1 MMVMSMTMTF
11 IMKMA
16 QLITV
21 TIMAKSVKTIIKAIM
36 MLQVKRDRKSSFA
49 GNTSF
54 IFPGRRVASAVHNR
68 RLLLCFCFSK
78 NCVVAKAVLFLAFP
92 PGLILLYD
100 NK

>member
-1 MMVMSMTMTF
+1 MVMSMIMTF

-16 QLITV
+16 QLITEM
-21 TIMAKSVKTIIKAIM
+21 IMVKVKAVIKAIM
-36 MLQVKRDRKSSFA
+36 VLQVKRDRKSSFA

-68 RLLLCFCFSK
+68 RLLLCFCFPK
-78 NCVVAKAVLFLAFP
+78 NCVVAKAVLFLGSFL
-92 PGLILLYD
+92 GLILLYG

>member
-1 MMVMSMTMTF
+1 MMVMSMIMTF

-16 QLITV
+16 QLVTV
-21 TIMAKSVKTIIKAIM
+21 TIMVTVKTIIKAKM

-68 RLLLCFCFSK
+68 RLLLCFCFPK
-78 NCVVAKAVLFLAFP
+78 NCVVAKAVLFLAFS